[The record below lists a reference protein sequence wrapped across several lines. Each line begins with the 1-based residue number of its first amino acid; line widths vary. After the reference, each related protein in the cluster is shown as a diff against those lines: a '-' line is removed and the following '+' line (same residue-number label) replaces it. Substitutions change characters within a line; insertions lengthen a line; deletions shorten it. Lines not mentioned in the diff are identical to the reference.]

1 MGIANYCKLE
11 TNHINIKW
19 PNDIYYKD
27 KKLAG
32 ILIEN
37 SIKGTQIEKSIVGIG
52 LNLNQVQFISN
63 APNPVSLKQI
73 TGKVYSIEKE
83 IISLRANLL
92 FYYDK
97 LRKKDY
103 NFLNNK
109 YLTSM
114 YNYNKFH
121 KYKNKKGLFEAK
133 ITGINEF
140 GHLQTITR
148 DGVKKEFELKEIEF
162 LIN

>member
-1 MGIANYCKLE
+1 ME

-52 LNLNQVQFISN
+52 LNLNQVQFVSN

-73 TGKVYSIEKE
+73 TGKVYSIDKE
-83 IISLRANLL
+83 IISLRENIL

-97 LRKKDY
+97 LREKDY
-103 NFLNNK
+103 RFLNDR
-109 YLTSM
+109 YLTNM

-121 KYKNKKGLFEAK
+121 AYKDKEGFFEAK

-140 GHLQTITR
+140 GHLQTITK
-148 DGVKKEFELKEIEF
+148 DGEEKEFELKEIEF
-162 LIN
+162 VI